1 MAQQPTKRPSW
12 RSDKR
17 GSTERGY
24 GYAWQKARARFL
36 QAHPLCVMCQ
46 DMKPPR
52 VTAAEVVDHIIP
64 HKGDQTLFWD
74 EANWQPL
81 CFSHHN
87 GEKAEIE
94 GRHKAMA
101 KFDDDG
107 RVLW

>member
-1 MAQQPTKRPSW
+1 MAGSARQPSW
-12 RSDKR
+12 RTAK
-17 GSTERGY
+17 GSSSERGY

-64 HKGDQTLFWD
+64 HKGDQELFWN
-74 EANWQPL
+74 ESNWQPL

-87 GEKAEIE
+87 GEKQTLEKSGVVRA
-94 GRHKAMA
+94 R
-101 KFDDDG
+101 FDENG
-107 RVLW
+107 RVIW

>member
-1 MAQQPTKRPSW
+1 MNKQPSW
-12 RSDKR
+12 RAAK
-17 GSTERGY
+17 GSSSERGY
-24 GYAWQKARARFL
+24 GYAWQKARLRFL
-36 QAHPLCVMCQ
+36 QSHPLCVMCQ
-46 DMKPPR
+46 AMKPPR

-64 HKGDQTLFWD
+64 HKGDQELFWN
-74 EANWQPL
+74 ESNWQPL

-94 GRHKAMA
+94 WRHKAMA